1 MFVKFWHSTIKF
13 QLIETL
19 KEKRSILY
27 RSKFE
32 CALRLNNWNF
42 SWSEIKLSEWSN
54 QNESNMKRKK
64 KNSKGVEGEIT
75 LMVVIEE
82 KL

>member
-13 QLIETL
+13 QLIEIL

-64 KNSKGVEGEIT
+64 KIRKEWKG
-75 LMVVIEE
+75 
-82 KL
+82 K